1 MMHFKKN
8 ASSYAPAA
16 APFLLL
22 FFAIIL
28 FVMALLFKKME
39 TTAGGII
46 TIAVYGFGPLL
57 LLSYLTFHLIARPL
71 SALTG
76 RCFSS
81 LPKNILNLLTGII
94 YGAAMG
100 TLIVLCVGPTYRD
113 TILIISIF
121 IAIGII
127 NWFSYLK
134 LIEFKA

>member
-57 LLSYLTFHLIARPL
+57 LLSYVSFHLIARPL
-71 SALTG
+71 AARTG
-76 RCFSS
+76 RWLCS
-81 LPKNILNLLTGII
+81 LPRNIFNLLIGTI

-100 TLIVLCVGPTYRD
+100 TLIVLCVRPTYRD
-113 TILIISIF
+113 AVLIISFF
-121 IAIGII
+121 IVIGII
-127 NWFSYLK
+127 NWFSYRK